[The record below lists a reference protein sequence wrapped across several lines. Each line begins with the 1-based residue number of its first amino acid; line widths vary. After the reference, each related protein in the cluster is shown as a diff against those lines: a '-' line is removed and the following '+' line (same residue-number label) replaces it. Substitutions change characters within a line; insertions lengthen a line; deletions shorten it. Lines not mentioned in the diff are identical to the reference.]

1 MKLEKYPSRD
11 KWEKVLRR
19 PVKNFKEIKKIVNP
33 IIKKVRQKGDKA
45 LKKFAHE
52 YDHVELKELLVSR
65 QEMQVAENHVS
76 DDLKHAINL
85 AKSNIEKFH
94 QAQLDNEINIET
106 MPGVYCR
113 RKSVAIP
120 KVGLYIPGGTAPL
133 FSSVLMLGIP
143 ANLAGCE
150 QIVLCTPTN
159 PSGKINPLILYSANL
174 IGIDKIVKVG
184 GAQAIAAM
192 AYGTES
198 VPRVYKIF
206 GPGNQYVTAAKQIVS
221 QHGVAIDMPA
231 GPSEL
236 AVLADHSANP
246 AYVASDL
253 LSQAEHGVDSQVIL
267 VSASEDVIKN
277 VKSEIKKQLDKLPR
291 KDIAK
296 KALENS
302 KSILV
307 KSSLEGIDLLND
319 YAAEHLI
326 IATED
331 ADELAD
337 MVKNAGSVF
346 IGNFSSESVG
356 DYASGTNHVLPT
368 NGFAKAFSGVS
379 VDSFV
384 KKITFQ
390 KLTEDGIK
398 GVGKAVELIA
408 EAEKL
413 IGHKKAIS
421 IRLKDLEKNA

>member
-1 MKLEKYPSRD
+1 MKVEKYPSRD
-11 KWEKVLRR
+11 KWEKVLKR

-45 LKKFAHE
+45 LKKFALE

-65 QEMQVAENHVS
+65 QEIQEAESKVS
-76 DDLKHAINL
+76 EDLKQAIDL
-85 AKSNIEKFH
+85 AKENIEKFH
-94 QAQLDNEINIET
+94 KAQIEEEIGIET
-106 MPGVYCR
+106 RPGVFCR

-198 VPRVYKIF
+198 VPKVYKIF

-221 QHGVAIDMPA
+221 QHGIAIDMPA

-236 AVLADHSANP
+236 AVLADHTANP

-253 LSQAEHGVDSQVIL
+253 LSHAEHGVDSQVIL
-267 VSASEDVIKN
+267 VSASEEVIKN

-296 KALENS
+296 KALDNS
-302 KSILV
+302 KAFLV
-307 KSSLEGIDLLND
+307 KSSLEGIDLLNE

-331 ADELAD
+331 ANEMAD
-337 MVKNAGSVF
+337 KVKNAGSVF
-346 IGNFSSESVG
+346 IGNYSPESVG

-379 VDSFV
+379 IDSFV

-390 KLTEDGIK
+390 KLTAEGIK
-398 GVGKAVELIA
+398 GLGKAVELIA

-413 IGHKKAIS
+413 IAHKKAVS
-421 IRLKDLEKNA
+421 LRLKDLEKNG